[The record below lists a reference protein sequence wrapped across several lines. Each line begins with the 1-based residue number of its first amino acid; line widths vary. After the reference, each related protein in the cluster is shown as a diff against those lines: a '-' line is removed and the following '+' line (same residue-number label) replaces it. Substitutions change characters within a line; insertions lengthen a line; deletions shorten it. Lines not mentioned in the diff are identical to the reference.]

1 MENCGEESG
10 DLKLCKC
17 RLNSLFFADENDV
30 TLNSKVFNARGLVAV
45 ASVAENVAGAGVEYL
60 IGGKTTI
67 NLLNTNRFCLKD
79 VYGNTSRTRF
89 FEMTLAKKG

>member
-1 MENCGEESG
+1 MENCDGESG

-45 ASVAENVAGAGVEYL
+45 ASVAETLQEPE
-60 IGGKTTI
+60 
-67 NLLNTNRFCLKD
+67 LNI
-79 VYGNTSRTRF
+79 
-89 FEMTLAKKG
+89 